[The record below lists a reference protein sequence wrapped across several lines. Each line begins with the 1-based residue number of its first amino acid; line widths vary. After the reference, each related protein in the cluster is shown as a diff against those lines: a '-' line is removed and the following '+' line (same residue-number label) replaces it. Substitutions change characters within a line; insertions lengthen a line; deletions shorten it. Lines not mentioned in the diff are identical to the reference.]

1 MQRSRPGRQLI
12 TFLIA
17 SNLAMYV
24 WDTFELKSYE
34 MQVASTL
41 QLHVAPYKLR
51 YEIVAEYRDRAISG
65 IWYVYQGLLSKCTQ
79 GELRYKRI
87 PKNSRLSC
95 SDLKN
100 LVSGES

>member
-1 MQRSRPGRQLI
+1 MIVDGLRRCSDSAENQRARPGRQII

-41 QLHVAPYKLR
+41 QLYSMWSN
-51 YEIVAEYRDRAISG
+51 I
-65 IWYVYQGLLSKCTQ
+65 
-79 GELRYKRI
+79 
-87 PKNSRLSC
+87 NSDMKMWLNTVVFRKASSC
-95 SDLKN
+95 NVKQ
-100 LVSGES
+100 